1 MCRLAMLN
9 KKGFKNMEESFGV
22 KLFFDFLEKAMGGQG
37 NGYLLVKSG
46 KIVGYDKGVKLSNEE
61 IVNVANTTD
70 FDWLLYHTRVVSKGN
85 VCDEQCHPF
94 VSPDNNLAIAM
105 NGTESHFGE
114 IGKLMGTSDTDALFR
129 IYHSLDIDVSTLKTL
144 DSRFMG
150 FKKVK
155 GSKGKMFFTNP
166 TAYYS
171 SLELMVTNAKDK
183 GIVVASCFPTSVK
196 SSKIESG
203 YHWEEGSKI
212 KTNSLKYTKYEPKV
226 KYDYRNYTK
235 KNTEVIWEC
244 LNCGDLHSYNGY
256 HDLTTNTWKIGECS
270 SCGDFLQKL
279 IIDSKEAELYK
290 QQMVD

>member
-1 MCRLAMLN
+1 MLN

-37 NGYLLVKSG
+37 NGYLFVKSG

-61 IVNVANTTD
+61 IVNIANTTD

-129 IYHSLDIDVSTLKTL
+129 VYHSLDIDVSTLKTL

-171 SLELMVTNAKDK
+171 SLELMTTNAKDK
-183 GIVVASCFPTSVK
+183 GIVVASCFPASVK

-203 YHWEEGSKI
+203 YYWEEGSEI
-212 KTNSLKYTKYEPKV
+212 KTNSLKYTKYEPKIR
-226 KYDYRNYTK
+226 YDYRNYKK
-235 KNTEVIWEC
+235 KNTEIIWEC
-244 LNCGDLHSYNGY
+244 LTCGDLHAYNGY
-256 HDLTTNTWKIGECS
+256 NDLTTGAWRVGECS
-270 SCGDFLQKL
+270 SCGGFVQKL
-279 IIDSKEAELYK
+279 IIDSQEAELYK
-290 QQMVD
+290 QQIVD